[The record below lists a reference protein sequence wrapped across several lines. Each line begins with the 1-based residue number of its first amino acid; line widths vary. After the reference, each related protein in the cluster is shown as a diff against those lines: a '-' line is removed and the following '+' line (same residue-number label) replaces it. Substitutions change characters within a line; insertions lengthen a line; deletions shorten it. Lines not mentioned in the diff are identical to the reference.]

1 MCNHSYIV
9 LYSSDR
15 TEEKVRQAVKD
26 FESDLNT
33 FYTQSVNM
41 VNGLIDG
48 ININVPKAR
57 SYTILGVVPLFEY
70 NETHKA
76 LRSLNRLVPLDK
88 L

>member
-1 MCNHSYIV
+1 
-9 LYSSDR
+9 
-15 TEEKVRQAVKD
+15 
-26 FESDLNT
+26 
-33 FYTQSVNM
+33 M

-70 NETHKA
+70 NETHKT
-76 LRSLNRLVPLDK
+76 LRSMNRLVPLDK